1 MKDLNKKITDFHYGR
16 FSFFIAAVFILPS
29 IVYYAVISIK
39 NFLYKT
45 GLLKEKKTDIKVIC
59 VGNLTT
65 GGVGKTPVVI
75 EIANH
80 FSNMNKKTVI
90 LSRGYKGKLN
100 NKNVNLIKTYDEI
113 LTDDPFLSG
122 DEVNLIAHKTKNAAV
137 ITCADRVKGA
147 KFAKEKLN
155 AEILIMDDGFS
166 NRKIYKDLNIILV
179 DSKKMFGNNFVLPL
193 GPLREP
199 VCEIKRADKII
210 IVNKENDSHSAA
222 EEFIQK
228 FKIPYV
234 NCNIIRDKIYNIKT
248 NEPLTDKKP
257 AVAFSGIGQPE
268 QFFRSLSAD
277 FDIKE
282 TVSFDDHFSYD
293 INTIKIL
300 NSKLSETGAQILLTT
315 EKDAVKLLK
324 FDEADKIYAVSIKAD
339 FFVDDIC
346 K

>member
-1 MKDLNKKITDFHYGR
+1 
-16 FSFFIAAVFILPS
+16 
-29 IVYYAVISIK
+29 
-39 NFLYKT
+39 
-45 GLLKEKKTDIKVIC
+45 
-59 VGNLTT
+59 
-65 GGVGKTPVVI
+65 
-75 EIANH
+75 
-80 FSNMNKKTVI
+80 
-90 LSRGYKGKLN
+90 
-100 NKNVNLIKTYDEI
+100 
-113 LTDDPFLSG
+113 
-122 DEVNLIAHKTKNAAV
+122 
-137 ITCADRVKGA
+137 
-147 KFAKEKLN
+147 
-155 AEILIMDDGFS
+155 
-166 NRKIYKDLNIILV
+166 
-179 DSKKMFGNNFVLPL
+179 MFGNNFVLPL

-210 IVNKENDSHSAA
+210 IVNKENDSHSTA

-293 INTIKIL
+293 INTIKML
-300 NSKLSETGAQILLTT
+300 NSKLNETGAQILLTT